1 MTADLLHVAR
11 PLGITALAFLLSA
24 LTMPTLIK
32 LLKRFKMGK
41 SIRDAESAPIMS
53 AKHQSKAGT
62 PTMGGIII
70 WATVLVI
77 VFVLSLGCWILGDGS
92 WACQANFLS
101 RGQTWLPLG
110 LMVAAAIVG
119 LADDYLNI
127 RRMGGGK
134 GGGLRMRY
142 RILSYALVAVLGA
155 WWFYTRLGWDQLH
168 VPFYGTY
175 NIGLWYVPFF
185 ILVVV
190 STSFSVNEIDGL
202 DGLAGGTLFASFGAY
217 ALIAWSQ
224 GRFDLATMCAAII
237 GALIGFLWFNI
248 NPAEVF
254 MGDTGAMSLGVVLA
268 VVALMTNQPLLLL
281 VIGLPFVIES
291 LSVIIQ
297 ITSKKLRGKKVFLS
311 APIHH
316 HLEAIGWSEPRIVM
330 RFWLISFVLA
340 GLGVVLAL
348 IDKI

>member
-1 MTADLLHVAR
+1 
-11 PLGITALAFLLSA
+11 
-24 LTMPTLIK
+24 
-32 LLKRFKMGK
+32 
-41 SIRDAESAPIMS
+41 
-53 AKHQSKAGT
+53 
-62 PTMGGIII
+62 
-70 WATVLVI
+70 
-77 VFVLSLGCWILGDGS
+77 
-92 WACQANFLS
+92 
-101 RGQTWLPLG
+101 
-110 LMVAAAIVG
+110 
-119 LADDYLNI
+119 
-127 RRMGGGK
+127 
-134 GGGLRMRY
+134 
-142 RILSYALVAVLGA
+142 
-155 WWFYTRLGWDQLH
+155 
-168 VPFYGTY
+168 
-175 NIGLWYVPFF
+175 
-185 ILVVV
+185 
-190 STSFSVNEIDGL
+190 
-202 DGLAGGTLFASFGAY
+202 LAGGALFASFGAY